1 MQPLFGRNRH
11 ATLEPAY
18 YQPTTYKNI
27 QKSTYEEL
35 MKPLDTTTGF
45 GREQQQSREETNN
58 SIDLAQED
66 VIANYHKTM
75 EALEE

>member
-1 MQPLFGRNRH
+1 
-11 ATLEPAY
+11 
-18 YQPTTYKNI
+18 
-27 QKSTYEEL
+27 